1 MALPQAFRDAERKSM
16 AAPIVQK
23 SKAVTKQK
31 NKIKEM
37 QKAARKKR
45 EAAKAAAAAAAETAT
60 AFTPAIDA
68 FKKVV
73 GGIGDFAS
81 GIKDDVS
88 MGFNPESRDQDYYRR
103 TMDTINRTRGLEAAQ
118 DYYDRMSNSDDA
130 NVRGFF
136 GGTGSIYRMSAP
148 SEQLAPRIGGQPGG
162 SISGGG
168 FVPPDAGDGTGPVD
182 AGDGTGPVDGDGN
195 PIAPGI
201 PPGEEEIEY
210 TYMPPFFGGY
220 QPATRADTLVPSQGR
235 GIGSFLP
242 NPRLDPIFPQQPPPD
257 FEVRPMLPGYDY
269 KHNGNFDFGA
279 PANLGDTHYN
289 PDLDTTYTY
298 QEKPNGQGGFYSG
311 WDITQGNGGE
321 MMLYGGGASQGLM
334 NDLSAQ
340 GVGNL
345 FGNEQAPPSM
355 YQGIMG

>member
-1 MALPQAFRDAERKSM
+1 MALPQAFRDAEKKSM
-16 AAPIVQK
+16 ASPIVQN
-23 SKAVTKQK
+23 SKAVKKQK

-45 EAAKAAAAAAAETAT
+45 EAKKAAETAT

-68 FKKVV
+68 FKKIV
-73 GGIGDFAS
+73 GGIGDFA
-81 GIKDDVS
+81 GGMKNDIS
-88 MGFNPESRDQDYYRR
+88 MGFNPETRDQDYYRR

-182 AGDGTGPVDGDGN
+182 EDGN

-201 PPGEEEIEY
+201 PPGEEIEY

-220 QPATRADTLVPSQGR
+220 QPATREDTLVPSQGR

-242 NPRLDPIFPQQPPPD
+242 NPRLDPIFPQQPPPENGLYRD
-257 FEVRPMLPGYDY
+257 GMGMPMLPM
-269 KHNGNFDFGA
+269 
-279 PANLGDTHYN
+279 P
-289 PDLDTTYTY
+289 P
-298 QEKPNGQGGFYSG
+298 
-311 WDITQGNGGE
+311 GNGI
-321 MMLYGGGASQGLM
+321 A
-334 NDLSAQ
+334 
-340 GVGNL
+340 NL
-345 FGNEQAPPSM
+345 FGNEQAPPYM
-355 YQGIMG
+355 YQGIMS